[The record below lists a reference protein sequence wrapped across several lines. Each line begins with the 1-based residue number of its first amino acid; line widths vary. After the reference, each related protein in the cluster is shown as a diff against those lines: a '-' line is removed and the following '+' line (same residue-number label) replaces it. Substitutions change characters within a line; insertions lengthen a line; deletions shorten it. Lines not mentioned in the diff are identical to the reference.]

1 MTKRIT
7 FCLFLAAALAAA
19 CSKSKPGQPASG
31 GAPALSGAARDGGP
45 APDGAAGFPIAGAG
59 PAVSGALAPLMASL
73 RAEVQPKIAGYIGVA
88 SIDDLTFY
96 DIDLQVDPDAGS
108 FRAEEKLDFANRTG
122 ETLTSVALRVYGNQF
137 GKEGE
142 PAPVEFSSATIDGAP
157 AGLEHPGPT
166 TWEVKL
172 PRPLAPGQRV
182 TIVCSFTG
190 QAPKQE
196 QGQTG
201 MLRQG
206 MDMLKD
212 LFGMGGGGIEGY
224 GILSVGDG
232 ILSLA
237 AWYPVLARWYPDEK
251 QWDLSEPTGIGDVG
265 TEDLANYRVRVR
277 APGEAVVASSGVEVA
292 KGTTPT
298 DVTYGGVALR
308 DFTVLVS
315 RSYHVVSRKSGEIK
329 VSVYVPQGR
338 EPFAEK
344 ILDYALS
351 AIEVYERRFGP
362 YTLTE
367 LDVAAAPLIGGA
379 GGVEFPGIV
388 TVATMLMQDLSESLG
403 ALGSLAPAGLNRLP
417 ILDEMVEFV
426 VVHEVAHQ
434 WWNGLIGSDSVRH
447 PFIDEGMAQYSS
459 ILYFEDRYGSERA
472 TKTGDRNV
480 KVNFLLYRMLGNP
493 DGVVDRGTGDF
504 SGALEYAALVYG
516 KGPYYWQAVR
526 RAIGDEKFGEVLKR
540 YYDTYRYKVAASDAF
555 AKLAGE
561 VAGQPDEM
569 MALYRRWLLETH
581 GDEDLG
587 KANFAQL
594 MQMVLGDAEGLGG
607 LAGLLGGG
615 ADGGAGADGGGANI
629 GQLMG
634 ILQMLQGGAG
644 ADGGV
649 AAGADGGGGPNI
661 GQLMGLLQMLP
672 GGAGADGGA
681 GPGTPGMGDGAWLQ
695 QMMGLA
701 RGFLEPLA
709 ATNPDVAR
717 LLELMD
723 KMQRGEPV
731 DFAEAMAL
739 IQRVLGSLLGGDGAA
754 QQIIGQALGT
764 ALGQPPAPAP
774 RPSPDAGL
782 P

>member
-7 FCLFLAAALAAA
+7 SCLLLLAVLAAA
-19 CSKSKPGQPASG
+19 CSKSKPGQPTSG

-45 APDGAAGFPIAGAG
+45 APDGATGFPIAGAG
-59 PAVSGALAPLMASL
+59 PAVPGALAPLMASL
-73 RAEVQPKIAGYIGVA
+73 RAEVQPKIAEWIGVGN
-88 SIDDLTFY
+88 IGDLTLY

-108 FRAEEKLDFANRTG
+108 FRAEETLDFANRTG
-122 ETLTSVALRVYGNQF
+122 ETLNSVALRVYGNQF

-142 PAPVEFSSATIDGAP
+142 PAPVEFTRATIDGAP

-172 PRPLAPGQRV
+172 PRPLPPGQRV

-206 MDMLKD
+206 WDMLKD

-251 QWDLSEPTGIGDVG
+251 RWDLSEPTGIGDVG

-277 APGEAVVASSGVEVA
+277 AAGEAVVASSGVEVA
-292 KGTTPT
+292 RGATPT

-315 RSYHVVSRKSGEIK
+315 RTYHVVSRKSGETK

-338 EPFAEK
+338 EPFAER

-351 AIEVYERRFGP
+351 AVEVYERRFGP

-388 TVATMLMQDLSESLG
+388 TVATMLMQNLSESLG
-403 ALGSLAPAGLNRLP
+403 PLAPPGMDRLP

-472 TKTGDRNV
+472 AKTGDRNV
-480 KVNFLLYRMLGNP
+480 KVNFLLYRMLGNA

-526 RAIGDEKFGEVLKR
+526 RAIGDEKFFETLQR
-540 YYDTYRYKVAASDAF
+540 YYDAYRYKVAAPDAF
-555 AKLAGE
+555 ARLAGE
-561 VAGQPDEM
+561 LAGQPDEM
-569 MALYRRWLLETH
+569 MALHRRWLLEAH

-587 KANFAQL
+587 KANFSQL
-594 MQMVLGDAEGLGG
+594 MQMVLGDAGGLGG

-615 ADGGAGADGGGANI
+615 ADGGMAAGGDGGGMNI
-629 GQLMG
+629 GQIMG
-634 ILQMLQGGAG
+634 MLQMLQGGAG
-644 ADGGV
+644 ADGGTGM
-649 AAGADGGGGPNI
+649 GA
-661 GQLMGLLQMLP
+661 
-672 GGAGADGGA
+672 
-681 GPGTPGMGDGAWLQ
+681 PGTDGEGLGLQ
-695 QMMGLA
+695 QLMGLA

-731 DFAEAMAL
+731 DLVEAMAL
-739 IQRVLGSLLGGDGAA
+739 VQKVLASMLGGEAAA

-764 ALGQPPAPAP
+764 ALGQPQPPAP